1 MLCDMI
7 DGKENLSKFQR
18 IYVKYKNTMYSVAYD
33 ILKNSH
39 DAEDIV
45 ETSLIKVIDILN
57 NIDDAE
63 IGSSRCKN
71 LMITITK
78 NALFGLFITQSP
90 TLYKLQ
96 KLRLVLFHRQTSLHL
111 YISPVFYRQQ
121 KYLVSHLQILLF

>member
-18 IYVKYKNTMYSVAYD
+18 IYEKYKNTMYSVAYD

-63 IGSSRCKN
+63 IDSSRCKN

-78 NALFGLFITQSP
+78 NTAIDCIRKNENGPVPYDNIEIQRSYKSAEELFIEMEG
-90 TLYKLQ
+90 Y
-96 KLRLVLFHRQTSLHL
+96 
-111 YISPVFYRQQ
+111 
-121 KYLVSHLQILLF
+121 